1 MQLCQPTLKH
11 YCLFGCILN
20 IYIILHFTFT
30 LSCVFCLS
38 YSLSQPFWKDIMCYV
53 DNVKETSG
61 EMGKKMERVT
71 EIPNPHFLIVL
82 ARSLSVANR
91 WVGSLLTAQ
100 RGGDRRHFMSSR
112 LIINFTFYFLTL
124 PSFYIWSSMGSS
136 NILITFL
143 RLFPSVL
150 PVTVRYQFTVEMF

>member
-61 EMGKKMERVT
+61 EMGKKNGKSYR
-71 EIPNPHFLIVL
+71 NPK
-82 ARSLSVANR
+82 S
-91 WVGSLLTAQ
+91 
-100 RGGDRRHFMSSR
+100 
-112 LIINFTFYFLTL
+112 
-124 PSFYIWSSMGSS
+124 P
-136 NILITFL
+136 
-143 RLFPSVL
+143 FP
-150 PVTVRYQFTVEMF
+150 Y